1 MQITDTWQVIAT
13 ASGALVQK
21 HGSQPISIAYHAT
34 APVDNSFGL
43 NHNQPL
49 VLPAVAGKNIYAK
62 TVSGTVEIS
71 VEAA

>member
-1 MQITDTWQVIAT
+1 MQLTTSWQLIAT

-21 HGSQPISIAYHAT
+21 HGTQPISIGYHAS
-34 APVDNSFGL
+34 APVDNTFGL

-49 VLPAVAGKNIYAK
+49 MLPAVAGKNIYAK